1 MMCRRKRV
9 NVSNVNNINDT
20 INDIFINIVR
30 KMCQIATQNDTQLH
44 LPSLQRIILHCIHAA
59 INDNVDRYMGIRINC
74 KTAFFFH
81 QLFLLLQYGTD
92 IMIYTNLREIYE
104 DIVRKFCNTR
114 YTNTIII

>member
-1 MMCRRKRV
+1 MICVNSNKCHFYLLISNASKYIKRAQYLMMCRRKRV
-9 NVSNVNNINDT
+9 NVSNVNYINDT

-30 KMCQIATQNDTQLH
+30 KMCQIAAQNDTQLH

-81 QLFLLLQYGTD
+81 QLF
-92 IMIYTNLREIYE
+92 
-104 DIVRKFCNTR
+104 
-114 YTNTIII
+114 